1 MGHVS
6 SFSLFAAT
14 VLGAIALLMM
24 MPRPGGVALRR
35 IGAVLGAA
43 TLGGFW
49 LWLARFLPD
58 LGANATPFA
67 YYYVFSAIAIIGGVR
82 VITHTRP
89 VYSPLWFVMVIL
101 ASAGLLLV
109 LAAEFIAFALVIIYG
124 GAILVTYVFVI
135 MLASQA
141 TEASDDST
149 APAYDRIAREPLA
162 ATVVG
167 FLLLAMLLH
176 MATIERPS
184 SLERLEDRPEARLR
198 VVADSDSIIE
208 LTTLPRRAPARV
220 LERLRPEDREHLAAE
235 FEPASPVKPLAA
247 LLSEL
252 GDDDEAD
259 DGPDADDV
267 ATDLLEA
274 WEEAGRTA
282 AEYED
287 ELPHTARRAVAETLL
302 EAVEQRFSAY
312 LDRPLEPAERA
323 RLAKAIA
330 DHRRVDNIERIGL
343 DLFEGNPLGLELAG
357 VILLVALIGAVLI
370 ARQRVTDE
378 TGAGG

>member
-89 VYSPLWFVMVIL
+89 VYSALWFVMVIL

-330 DHRRVDNIERIGL
+330 NHRRVDNIERIGL